1 MKIPMSLRKKGLE
14 MAKKIDVSIIIL
26 ARNAGTIFKDVL
38 TNVFKQDYE
47 GYEVIVIDSS
57 SGNNTINI
65 AKQFPVK
72 IIVIDPKDFGHG
84 KTRNF
89 GAKIAKGKFLVFLTQ
104 DAVPRNNSW
113 LTELIKDLNDK
124 KIAGVYGR
132 QIARDDAVHM
142 EKFFYFKMY
151 HDKKIVWNKNNIKYD
166 EIIFSN
172 ANSAVRKN
180 FLLENPF
187 PESIL
192 MSEDMEWALTMIDKG
207 FNILYQPL
215 AIVNHSHDTSTI
227 NLFKRYFDFGVSHS
241 EIGNAKNKSKFVGKG
256 FSIFM
261 DELKYLIVKG
271 QITWIPKAFLYYFA
285 KFSGLILGRNHK
297 YIPKVLK
304 IRLSGYSRYWK

>member
-14 MAKKIDVSIIIL
+14 LAKKINVSIIIL
-26 ARNAGTIFKDVL
+26 TKNTGTLFKNVL

-47 GYEVIVIDSS
+47 GYEVILIDSS
-57 SGNNTINI
+57 SDNNTINI

-72 IIVIDPKDFGHG
+72 IIVMDPKDFGHG

-113 LTELIKDLNDK
+113 LTELIKNLHDK

-132 QIARDDAVHM
+132 QIARDDAVPM

-172 ANSAVRKN
+172 ANSAVRKKL
-180 FLLENPF
+180 LLENPF
-187 PESIL
+187 PENIL

-241 EIGNAKNKSKFVGKG
+241 EIGNAKNKSKFAGKG

-261 DELKYLIVKG
+261 EELKYLIVKG

-285 KFSGLILGRNHK
+285 KFTGLMLGRNQK
-297 YIPKVLK
+297 YIPKVIK
-304 IRLSGYSRYWK
+304 IKLSGYSRYWK

>member
-1 MKIPMSLRKKGLE
+1 MKIPMSLGKKGLE
-14 MAKKIDVSIIIL
+14 MAKKIDVSIIIPT
-26 ARNAGTIFKDVL
+26 RNAGPLFKNVL

-47 GYEVIVIDSS
+47 EYEVIVIDSS
-57 SGNNTINI
+57 SDDDTVNI
-65 AKQFPVK
+65 SKQFPVK
-72 IIVIDPKDFGHG
+72 IVAIDSKDFGHG

-89 GAKIAKGKFLVFLTQ
+89 GAKIAKGNFLIFLTQ

-113 LTELIKDLNDK
+113 LPGLIKDLNDK

-132 QIARDDAVHM
+132 QIARDDAVPM

-172 ANSAVRKN
+172 ANSAVRKKI
-180 FLLENPF
+180 LLENPF
-187 PESIL
+187 SENIL
-192 MSEDMEWALTMIDKG
+192 VSEDMEWASTMIDKG

-215 AIVNHSHDTSTI
+215 AIVNHSHDASTI

-271 QITWIPKAFLYYFA
+271 QITWILKALLYYFA
-285 KFSGLILGRNHK
+285 KFTGLMLGRNQK

-304 IRLSGYSRYWK
+304 IRLSGYRGYWK

>member
-1 MKIPMSLRKKGLE
+1 
-14 MAKKIDVSIIIL
+14 VSIIIIT
-26 ARNAGTIFKDVL
+26 RNAGAIFKNVL
-38 TNVFKQDYE
+38 TNVFEQDYE
-47 GYEVIVIDSS
+47 EYEVIVIDSS
-57 SGNNTINI
+57 SDDNTVNI

-72 IIVIDPKDFGHG
+72 IIVIDQKDFGHG

-89 GAKIAKGKFLVFLTQ
+89 GAKIAKGNFLIFLTQ

-113 LTELIKDLNDK
+113 LTGLIKDLNDK

-132 QIARDDAVHM
+132 QIARDDAVPM

-151 HDKKIVWNKNNIKYD
+151 HDEKIVWNKNNVKYN

-172 ANSAVRKN
+172 ANSAVRKK

-187 PESIL
+187 PEEIL
-192 MSEDMEWALTMIDKG
+192 MSEDMEWALIMIDKG
-207 FNILYQPL
+207 FNILYRPL
-215 AIVNHSHDTSTI
+215 AIVNHSHDTSTK

-241 EIGNAKNKSKFVGKG
+241 EIGNTKNKLKYAGAG

-261 DELKYLIVKG
+261 GTLKYLIVKG
-271 QITWIPKAFLYYFA
+271 QMTWIPKAFLYYFV

-297 YIPKVLK
+297 YIPKILK
-304 IRLSGYSRYWK
+304 IRLSAYKWYWK

>member
-26 ARNAGTIFKDVL
+26 TRNAGTLFKNVL

-47 GYEVIVIDSS
+47 GYEVIVMDSS
-57 SGNNTINI
+57 SDNSTISI

-72 IIVIDPKDFGHG
+72 IIAIDPKDDGYG
-84 KTRNF
+84 KTRNI
-89 GAKIAKGKFLVFLTQ
+89 GAKIAKGKFLVSLSA

-113 LTELIKDLNDK
+113 LTELIKGLNDK

-132 QIARDDAVHM
+132 QIARDDAGPM

-151 HDKKIVWNKNNIKYD
+151 HDKKIVWNKNNIKYN
-166 EIIFSN
+166 EVIFSN
-172 ANSAVRKN
+172 ANSAIRKK

-187 PESIL
+187 SEKIL
-192 MSEDMEWALTMIDKG
+192 MSEDMEWALTMIGKG

-215 AIVNHSHDTSTI
+215 AVVNHSHNTSTI
-227 NLFKRYFDFGVSHS
+227 NLFKRYFDFGVSYS
-241 EIGNAKNKSKFVGKG
+241 EIGNVKNKSKFAGKG
-256 FSIFM
+256 FSMFM

-304 IRLSGYSRYWK
+304 IRLSGHRGYWK

>member
-14 MAKKIDVSIIIL
+14 IAKKIDVSIIIL
-26 ARNAGTIFKDVL
+26 TRNAGTLFKDVL

-57 SGNNTINI
+57 SDDNTVNI

-72 IIVIDPKDFGHG
+72 IIVIDPKGFGHG

-104 DAVPRNNSW
+104 DAVPRNISW

-132 QIARDDAVHM
+132 QIARDDAVPM

-187 PESIL
+187 PENIL

-227 NLFKRYFDFGVSHS
+227 NL
-241 EIGNAKNKSKFVGKG
+241 
-256 FSIFM
+256 
-261 DELKYLIVKG
+261 
-271 QITWIPKAFLYYFA
+271 
-285 KFSGLILGRNHK
+285 
-297 YIPKVLK
+297 
-304 IRLSGYSRYWK
+304 

>member
-1 MKIPMSLRKKGLE
+1 MNLRKKGLE
-14 MAKKIDVSIIIL
+14 MAKKIAVSIIIL
-26 ARNAGTIFKDVL
+26 TRNGGTLFKNVL

-47 GYEVIVIDSS
+47 GYEVIVMDSS
-57 SGNNTINI
+57 SDNDAINI
-65 AKQFPVK
+65 AKQFPVN
-72 IIVIDPKDFGHG
+72 IIDIDPKDDGYG

-89 GAKIAKGKFLVFLTQ
+89 GAKIAKGKFLVALSA

-124 KIAGVYGR
+124 KI
-132 QIARDDAVHM
+132 
-142 EKFFYFKMY
+142 
-151 HDKKIVWNKNNIKYD
+151 VWNKNNIKYN

-187 PESIL
+187 SEKNL

-227 NLFKRYFDFGVSHS
+227 NLFMRYFDFGVSHS
-241 EIGNAKNKSKFVGKG
+241 
-256 FSIFM
+256 
-261 DELKYLIVKG
+261 
-271 QITWIPKAFLYYFA
+271 
-285 KFSGLILGRNHK
+285 
-297 YIPKVLK
+297 
-304 IRLSGYSRYWK
+304 

>member
-26 ARNAGTIFKDVL
+26 TRNAGTLFENVL

-47 GYEVIVIDSS
+47 GYEVIVTDSS
-57 SGNNTINI
+57 SDNNTINI
-65 AKQFPVK
+65 AMQFPVK

-132 QIARDDAVHM
+132 QIARDDAVPM

-172 ANSAVRKN
+172 ANSAVRKKS
-180 FLLENPF
+180 LLENPF
-187 PESIL
+187 SEKNL

-241 EIGNAKNKSKFVGKG
+241 EMGNAKNKSKFMGKG

-261 DELKYLIVKG
+261 EELKYLIVKG
-271 QITWIPKAFLYYFA
+271 QITWIPRAFLYYFV
-285 KFSGLILGRNHK
+285 KFSGLMLGRNQK

-304 IRLSGYSRYWK
+304 IRLSGYRGYWK

>member
-1 MKIPMSLRKKGLE
+1 MKIPMSLRKEGLE
-14 MAKKIDVSIIIL
+14 IAKKIDVSIIIL
-26 ARNAGTIFKDVL
+26 TKNAGTLFKNVL

-47 GYEVIVIDSS
+47 EYEVIVIDSS
-57 SGNNTINI
+57 SENNTVNI

-89 GAKIAKGKFLVFLTQ
+89 GAKIAKGNFLVFLTQ

-113 LTELIKDLNDK
+113 LTGLIKDLNDK
-124 KIAGVYGR
+124 KIAGVYGK
-132 QIARDDAVHM
+132 QIARDNAVPM

-151 HDKKIVWNKNNIKYD
+151 HDKKIVWNKNNIKCD

-172 ANSAVRKN
+172 ANSAVRKK

-187 PESIL
+187 PEKIL

-241 EIGNAKNKSKFVGKG
+241 EIGNVKSKSKFAGKG
-256 FSIFM
+256 FFIFM
-261 DELKYLIVKG
+261 DTLKYLIVKG
-271 QITWIPKAFLYYFA
+271 QITWIPKAFLYCFA

-304 IRLSGYSRYWK
+304 IRLSGYRGYWK

>member
-1 MKIPMSLRKKGLE
+1 MKIPMSLRNKGLE
-14 MAKKIDVSIIIL
+14 MAKKIGVSIIIL
-26 ARNAGTIFKDVL
+26 TRNAGTLFKNVL
-38 TNVFKQDYE
+38 TNVFKQDYKE
-47 GYEVIVIDSS
+47 YEVIVIDSS
-57 SGNNTINI
+57 SEDNTINI

-104 DAVPRNNSW
+104 DAVPRDNSW

-132 QIARDDAVHM
+132 QIARDDAIPM

-151 HDKKIVWNKNNIKYD
+151 HDKKIIWNKNNIKYD

-172 ANSAVRKN
+172 TNSAVRKK
-180 FLLENPF
+180 FLLEDPF
-187 PESIL
+187 TEKIL

-241 EIGNAKNKSKFVGKG
+241 EIGNARNKSKFVGKG

-261 DELKYLIVKG
+261 DTLKYLIIKD

-285 KFSGLILGRNHK
+285 KFSGLILGRNYKH
-297 YIPKVLK
+297 IPKVLK
-304 IRLSGYSRYWK
+304 IRLSGYREYWK

>member
-1 MKIPMSLRKKGLE
+1 MKIPMDLRKKGLKI
-14 MAKKIDVSIIIL
+14 AKKIDVSIIIL
-26 ARNAGTIFKDVL
+26 TRNAGTFFKNVL

-47 GYEVIVIDSS
+47 EYEVIVIDSS
-57 SGNNTINI
+57 SDDDTVNI

-104 DAVPRNNSW
+104 DAVPRNSSW

-124 KIAGVYGR
+124 KNAGVYGR
-132 QIARDDAVHM
+132 QIARDDAVPM

-172 ANSAVRKN
+172 ASSAVRKN

-187 PESIL
+187 SEKIL

-227 NLFKRYFDFGVSHS
+227 TLFKRYFDFGVSHS
-241 EIGNAKNKSKFVGKG
+241 EIVNAKNKSRFIGKG
-256 FSIFM
+256 FSIFI
-261 DELKYLIVKG
+261 DQLKYLIIKD
-271 QITWIPKAFLYYFA
+271 QIAWMPKAFLYYFA
-285 KFSGLILGRNHK
+285 KYFGLVLGKNLK
-297 YIPKVLK
+297 YIPKSLK
-304 IRLSGYSRYWK
+304 IKLSNYRGYRK